1 MLRSIL
7 FHLVLLATSLL
18 YFVPLHGQEEERGLA
33 PFEAI
38 SVTGGIE
45 VILEPGDTEQAKI
58 KTWGIDVDKVNLF
71 VKGKTLK
78 IQLLNLSKI
87 GDRQVKVYLTYK
99 QLYGVRAT
107 AGAKVYGRELIQ
119 SDRFVV
125 RVGSGGFADLE
136 VETNSLDARAGEGGV
151 IEISG
156 NADTVDVS
164 ASTGG
169 RYEGYDLE
177 ANRTHAR
184 ASTGGEITVVAH
196 EALDASANTGGSIHY
211 RGQPKEKNTRTLFSG
226 GIHKM

>member
-1 MLRSIL
+1 MLRNTL
-7 FHLVLLATSLL
+7 FYLVLIVVSLL
-18 YFVPLHGQEEERGLA
+18 YFVPLHGQEEERGLP
-33 PFEAI
+33 PFKAV
-38 SVTGGIE
+38 SASGGVE
-45 VILEPGDTEQAKI
+45 VILESGDSERARI
-58 KTWGIDVDKVNLF
+58 KTWGIDLDKVDVF

-78 IQLLNLSKI
+78 IQLLNISKI
-87 GDRQVKVYLTYK
+87 DERDVKVYVTYK
-99 QLYGVRAT
+99 ELHGVRAT
-107 AGAKVYGRELIQ
+107 AGARVYGRELIQ
-119 SDRFVV
+119 SENFVV

-136 VETNSLDARAGEGGV
+136 VETNSLEARAGEGGV

-156 NADTVDVS
+156 MADTVDVS

-177 ANRTHAR
+177 ANRTHAK

-211 RGQPKEKNTRTLFSG
+211 RGQPKEKSTRTLFSG